1 MYPTV
6 PRIAPSSVCGCGEGN
21 VSPVSGVIG
30 ATNFAMPKSRIFSRP
45 SSVMNRFS
53 GFRSRWTMR
62 SFAWWDP
69 RSHLL
74 RFAHAAPESRCSAW
88 GTASSGTARGAISGV
103 RGSHKVARRS
113 DRCLCKLSVH
123 RQFHLP
129 QEGSEA
135 RVAAQLSEG
144 EVELDHVKPAGP
156 LVESAVQPL
165 EGVVAI
171 AAPREDV
178 SDNGR
183 VNIRYLG
190 RQFIKRFLGVGKMA

>member
-1 MYPTV
+1 MLP
-6 PRIAPSSVCGCGEGN
+6 PS
-21 VSPVSGVIG
+21 
-30 ATNFAMPKSRIFSRP
+30 
-45 SSVMNRFS
+45 
-53 GFRSRWTMR
+53 
-62 SFAWWDP
+62 
-69 RSHLL
+69 
-74 RFAHAAPESRCSAW
+74 HAAPHGGPRQAARLAERSR
-88 GTASSGTARGAISGV
+88 ASEART
-103 RGSHKVARRS
+103 RFARRS

-135 RVAAQLSEG
+135 RVAAQLAEG